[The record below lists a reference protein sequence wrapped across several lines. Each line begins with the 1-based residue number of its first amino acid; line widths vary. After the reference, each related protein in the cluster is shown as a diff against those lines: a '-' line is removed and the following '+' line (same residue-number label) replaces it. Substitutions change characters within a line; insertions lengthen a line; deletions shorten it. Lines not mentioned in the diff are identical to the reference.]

1 MEDVIRAVSRL
12 DLTALQPVNK
22 WRSLCQKLYP
32 DNCQRGRYRSLDGSC
47 NNLAQPAWGKALT
60 CHSRMGGPIYDD
72 VQYDRQFVV
81 FEVYHVVVIREFVPV
96 QSPIIT
102 TRSGPKIDYRISA
115 I

>member
-1 MEDVIRAVSRL
+1 MKDVQRAVSRL

-72 VQYDRQFVV
+72 EVVLDVV
-81 FEVYHVVVIREFVPV
+81 FDVDHIVVMRDFVPV
-96 QSPIIT
+96 QSPSIT
-102 TRSGPKIDYRISA
+102 TLTGPKIDYRIPA
-115 I
+115 L